1 MTSCRASFDVCR
13 RLGHGR
19 HVDRRE
25 DGDALADCLA
35 IAAQR
40 HTSAIAIFETVA
52 AVARKR
58 SYSID
63 EARAI
68 VARFL
73 DLSQIILAPIGAAEF
88 EAALGAFER
97 FGKGRHPASLNLGD
111 CFAYGCAKALDTD
124 LLFTGDDFTRTDM
137 RAALASPRITDTGA
151 T

>member
-1 MTSCRASFDVCR
+1 MFVDASAMVAMLTDE
-13 RLGHGR
+13 
-19 HVDRRE
+19 E

-73 DLSQIILAPIGAAEF
+73 DLSQIILAPIGAAES
-88 EAALGAFER
+88 EAALGALER

-111 CFAYGCAKALDTD
+111 CLAYGCAKALDTD
-124 LLFTGDDFTRTDM
+124 LLFTGDDFSRTDM
-137 RAALASPRITDTGA
+137 RAALASSRITHTGA